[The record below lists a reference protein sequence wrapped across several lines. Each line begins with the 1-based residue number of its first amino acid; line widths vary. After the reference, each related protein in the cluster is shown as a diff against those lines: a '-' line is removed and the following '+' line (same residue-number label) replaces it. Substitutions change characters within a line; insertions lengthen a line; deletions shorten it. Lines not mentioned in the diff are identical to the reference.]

1 MEGTKQAQRS
11 MEHTL
16 VLVLWSKCSRKALP
30 VLSPLPWPRFITT
43 IKFMF
48 PCTSRV
54 ERTINKTTLFTLS
67 KPTLNN
73 WFAVLQD
80 VTTTL
85 CQFRFLLYIRIL
97 IASMHAHVSYICPKC
112 SFVRYSLPWW
122 GYSNCDSI
130 FCIWSRCPTQPSEC
144 RLSRVT
150 LLYLESIV

>member
-1 MEGTKQAQRS
+1 

-30 VLSPLPWPRFITT
+30 VFSPLPLPWFITN

-67 KPTLNN
+67 KPDS
-73 WFAVLQD
+73 AQ
-80 VTTTL
+80 
-85 CQFRFLLYIRIL
+85 L
-97 IASMHAHVSYICPKC
+97 ICSSSRCHHHSVPVSLSSVYSNLDCFYARPCCYICPKC